1 MIMLKCTSPAG
12 RELKQLNRIKAGIVA
27 RGLIIVAIP
36 LAFSCYFVTTLLVL
50 QNQAESA
57 ALKAE
62 HDREIST
69 LISELLYD
77 LYMGIG
83 SVKLKAENFSTNT
96 NRKDQIH
103 AAQEKVR
110 KLLTLLKDEDQAA
123 SNTLLSVQA
132 DIDKGN
138 QLITRA
144 ESAFTSG
151 NKVEL
156 LRLRMEAQALADR
169 LISPELIALGE
180 RREALSAGDPSIEQE
195 LREKMRNQLWASL
208 FISVIATLTLSLITT
223 RALTRRLANL
233 ADNSRRIARGEAP
246 AEAIQGTDEIA
257 ELDQVLHKMADE
269 IEALIQRERIILES
283 AGDLILVT
291 DNKLNILKISPSVET
306 ILAIKPG
313 DLLGKSCLSL
323 MAQTGNQGVFERLS
337 KASHGEDT
345 DNFEARLL
353 RSSGEAVDFLVS
365 LSTVPEEALLIMIF
379 HDVSRLKEVER
390 FKQQVVSMVSHDLRS
405 PLTAVGHTLEMFEAG
420 MFGNLTEEGENLLR
434 QAEYSTRQMS
444 LLIVDLLDL
453 DKIESGK
460 LKLSTQTLAC
470 RKLLETA
477 QAMCPN
483 ANVEIAECSGQVLC
497 DADRTNQVLTRL
509 MNFAHSVCAAKET
522 IVLSSQVKT
531 PLVEF
536 SVAFN
541 TSLMSKEKQASLF
554 ENFAQMSK
562 EHDTAGLALTICK
575 SLIELQGGSI
585 DFRGDQG
592 FIFKLPEVH
601 GET

>member
-1 MIMLKCTSPAG
+1 MLKCTSPAG
-12 RELKQLNRIKAGIVA
+12 RELKQLNRIKVGIVA

-96 NRKDQIH
+96 NRKDQIL

-123 SNTLLSVQA
+123 TNTLLSVQA

-208 FISVIATLTLSLITT
+208 IISVIATLTLSLITT

-269 IEALIQRERIILES
+269 IEGLIQRERIILES
-283 AGDLILVT
+283 AGDLIVVT
-291 DNKLNILKISPSVET
+291 DKNLSILKISPSVET
-306 ILAIKPG
+306 ILDIKPG
-313 DLLGKSCLSL
+313 ELLGKSCLSL
-323 MAQTGNQGVFERLS
+323 LAQTGNQGAFERLS
-337 KASHGEDT
+337 KALQGEDT
-345 DNFEARLL
+345 ENFEARLL
-353 RSSGEAVDFLVS
+353 KSNGEAVDFLVS
-365 LSTVPEEALLIMIF
+365 LSTVPEEALLILIF

-420 MFGNLTEEGENLLR
+420 MFGNLTAEGESLLR
-434 QAEYSTRQMS
+434 QADYSTRQMS

-460 LKLSTQTLAC
+460 LKLSRQTLAC
-470 RKLLETA
+470 RKLLDTA
-477 QAMCPN
+477 QTMCPN
-483 ANVEIAECSGQVLC
+483 ANVEIAECSGQVFC
-497 DADRTNQVLTRL
+497 DPDRTNQVLARL
-509 MNFAHSVCAAKET
+509 INFAHSVCASPKT
-522 IVLSSQVKT
+522 IVLTSEVKT

-541 TSLMSKEKQASLF
+541 TALMSKEQQVSLF
-554 ENFAQMSK
+554 EKFAQLSND
-562 EHDTAGLALTICK
+562 HDTAGLALTICK

-585 DFRGDQG
+585 EFKGHHG
-592 FIFKLPEVH
+592 FIFTLPEGH
-601 GET
+601 EQT